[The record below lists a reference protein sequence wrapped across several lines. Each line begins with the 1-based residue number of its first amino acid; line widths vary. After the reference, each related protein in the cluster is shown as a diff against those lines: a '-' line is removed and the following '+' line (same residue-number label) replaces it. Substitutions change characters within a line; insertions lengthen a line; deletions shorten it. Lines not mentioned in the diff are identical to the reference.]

1 MKPIYTGYLSPEPN
15 HGDPD
20 MLPED
25 DYLRLKPAAKEHQA
39 VLRIALMALM
49 GCLALMAVL
58 VVQATAA
65 TSAPTSAY
73 GSTVPKPSVGMVG
86 ETPPASTAPPP
97 GLTIFTPA
105 ERSR

>member
-15 HGDPD
+15 QGDPD

-58 VVQATAA
+58 VGQATAA
-65 TSAPTSAY
+65 TGAPTSAY
-73 GSTVPKPSVGMVG
+73 GSTVPKTSVGMIG

>member
-1 MKPIYTGYLSPEPN
+1 
-15 HGDPD
+15 

-65 TSAPTSAY
+65 TGTTGFANGPNAL
-73 GSTVPKPSVGMVG
+73 KPSGTIINGADMAA
-86 ETPPASTAPPP
+86 TASSP
-97 GLTIFTPA
+97 GLSIIIPA
-105 ERSR
+105 EPTH